1 MARQIQVTFD
11 RLDPEMLAGFWA
23 AALHD
28 AVEAP
33 PEGYRT
39 WHQHLADREV
49 PEDEWDA
56 GASIVDVEAERL
68 IGLRAT
74 RICSRDEGGDDRT
87 VMADPDGN
95 EFCLH

>member
-33 PEGYRT
+33 PEGYAT
-39 WHQHLADREV
+39 WT
-49 PEDEWDA
+49 W
-56 GASIVDVEAERL
+56 ASP
-68 IGLRAT
+68 
-74 RICSRDEGGDDRT
+74 GGRQP
-87 VMADPDGN
+87 VHSA
-95 EFCLH
+95 